1 MQGGSPV
8 GRYGATAAREW
19 QVSPQKR
26 RERGGKIGSSLRPLL
41 LSVARAP
48 FTPGA
53 RTSRSSLS
61 CLLRG
66 GRQQH
71 EDVVAII
78 GQDGHGNLAFVV
90 ERHADR
96 RRWIAAALTNVGD
109 LDPVPVV

>member
-19 QVSPQKR
+19 QVSLQKR

-53 RTSRSSLS
+53 RTARSSLS
-61 CLLRG
+61 CLR

-71 EDVVAII
+71 QDVVAII
-78 GQDGHGNLAFVV
+78 GQDGHGNLALVV
-90 ERHADR
+90 ECHAER
-96 RRWIAAALTNVGD
+96 SRWIAAAL
-109 LDPVPVV
+109 P